1 MRLVNM
7 PESHRLCDREAIHEW
22 LVQQIATT
30 LDIAPAALFPD
41 TSIETLGLS
50 SREMVSLAGD
60 LEDLLGVRL
69 SPMVLY
75 EHSTIAALADYLAET
90 AARSS
95 DGDDGVW
102 RMTTTQEAGK
112 APLSAGQR
120 RLWFLDRLAPGSTLY
135 NNTVALRLRGNLDVA
150 ALSRAMAEIVRRH
163 GALRTVFREED
174 GIPFQVVL
182 PRLDLD
188 VPLIDLS
195 HLSAGAREAEALR
208 LATAEARRPFD
219 LVEGPLV
226 RFVVIRLAADDHIAV
241 LTVHHIV
248 SDGWSF
254 EVMGRELALLYETLV
269 AGRSPTLPA
278 PPFQYADFAAWQ
290 HARLFQAP
298 EAAAAPDGR
307 GAYPVADHLAFWERQ
322 LADCPPLDLSFGQS
336 RPLMSIDEG
345 ATHFFAVPRQLSDK
359 IRICGQRHGATLFM
373 ALLAGFAALLH
384 RYTGAEDIAIGVP
397 VAGRTRPEMRDVI
410 GFFVNTLVVRLDLSG
425 DPSFA
430 QLLERVRT
438 SATEAFAHQDV
449 PFEMVVERL
458 RPTRSVDQT
467 PLFQV
472 MLVLQEIPPLVLPD
486 LVVERLTIDPGV
498 AKFDLTLFFEE
509 ERDALGGWLNYRTTL
524 FDAAT
529 IERFQQHLLT
539 LLAGAVV
546 DPQQPLSRLP
556 LLTDAERR
564 QLIEWG
570 CTPTDA
576 APAEPVYRLFEAQV
590 VQTPD
595 AIAAMDE
602 HGRITYD
609 ALNRRANRLARHLQQ
624 LGVAPD
630 VIVGACI
637 SRSYEVLTVLLGILK
652 AGGVYLPLDPAYPR
666 ERLSFMLTDSRARAV
681 VTAGLSAAQLDDL
694 RAVIARSGS
703 DCVIVDL
710 AAITGEDESNPEP
723 LAERG
728 HAAYVIY
735 TSGSTGV
742 PKGVV
747 IDHGAFADHCRSVVQ
762 VYRLTSRDVVLQF
775 ASFSFDASLEQMM
788 APLICGAAV
797 VVRGSDIWPPDDF
810 GRRVQ
815 TFGLTVIN
823 PPTAYWHELAR
834 AWASPTAVV
843 PQGLRL
849 AIAGGEAMQS
859 IAARQ
864 WVQGPAGYV
873 RLLNAYGPT
882 EATIT
887 AMVWEVRDE
896 MIGVRTPIG
905 RPLPGRCCFVL
916 DRNMNLTPIGV
927 AGELY
932 LGGIGLARGYLNRSD
947 LTAERFVTNPF
958 VAGDD
963 VEGHSGAAVGDR
975 RLYRTGDLVR
985 WRADGVIEF
994 LGRVDDQI
1002 KIRGFRIEPG
1012 EIESALLQHPAV
1024 SGAAVALR
1032 EITPGNPCLTAYVV
1046 TEGEIPDLQ
1055 QFLSARLP
1063 AYMVPSLVVPL
1074 RELPLTPGGKV
1085 DRRALPLPDLGMHTQ
1100 VAYVPPRTPVE
1111 RELARLWQEVLQVER
1126 VGIFDNFFTLGGHS
1140 LLATQLLARVRIA
1153 FQVDLPLRL
1162 LFEQPTIAG
1171 LAQALAQHQ
1180 AARTEQERIDALLVE
1195 IEALSDDEAIALL
1208 EREAAQ

>member
-1 MRLVNM
+1 M

-22 LVQQIATT
+22 LVQQIAAT
-30 LDIAPAALFPD
+30 LDIAPAALLSD

-69 SPMVLY
+69 SPTVLY
-75 EHSTIAALADYLAET
+75 EHPTIAALADHLAE
-90 AARSS
+90 AVAGSS

-102 RMTTTQEAGK
+102 RMTTTWKAGK

-120 RLWFLDRLAPGSTLY
+120 RLWFLDRLAPGNALY
-135 NNTVALRLRGNLDVA
+135 NNTVALRLRGSLDVA

-174 GIPFQVVL
+174 GVPFQVVL

-208 LATAEARRPFD
+208 LATAAARRPFD
-219 LVEGPLV
+219 LVQGPLV

-254 EVMGRELALLYETLV
+254 EVISRELALLYEMFV

-298 EAAAAPDGR
+298 AVAVAPEGR
-307 GAYPVADHLAFWERQ
+307 GSYPVADHLAFWEQ
-322 LADCPPLDLSFGQS
+322 KLADCPPLDLSFGQS
-336 RPLMSIDEG
+336 RPLTSIDEG
-345 ATHFFAVPRQLSDK
+345 ATHFFSVPRQLLDQT
-359 IRICGQRHGATLFM
+359 RICGQHHGVTLFM
-373 ALLAGFAALLH
+373 TLLAGFAALLH

-397 VAGRTRPEMRDVI
+397 VAGRTRPEMRGVI

-425 DPSFA
+425 DPSFV

-438 SATEAFAHQDV
+438 SAIEAFAHQDV

-472 MLVLQEIPPLVLPD
+472 MIVLQEIPPLVLPD
-486 LVVERLTIDPGV
+486 LSVERLAIDPGV

-509 ERDALGGWLNYRTTL
+509 DGDELGGWLNYRTTL

-529 IERFQQHLLT
+529 IERFQRHLLT
-539 LLAGAVV
+539 LLAGAVAE
-546 DPQQPLSRLP
+546 PQRPLSRLP
-556 LLTDAERR
+556 ILTDTERR
-564 QLIEWG
+564 QLMEWG
-570 CTPTDA
+570 FTPVSA

-590 VQTPD
+590 AQTPD

-609 ALNRRANRLARHLQQ
+609 ALNRRANRLARHLRQ

-666 ERLSFMLTDSRARAV
+666 ERLAFMLTDSRARAV
-681 VTAGLSAAQLDDL
+681 VTAGLDAAQLDDL
-694 RAVIARSGS
+694 HAVIARSGS

-742 PKGVV
+742 PKGVM
-747 IDHGAFADHCRSVVQ
+747 IDHGAFADHCRSAAQ

-797 VVRGSDIWPPDDF
+797 VVRGPDIWSPDDF
-810 GRRVQ
+810 GRYVQ

-849 AIAGGEAMQS
+849 AIAGGEAMQPT
-859 IAARQ
+859 AARQ

-887 AMVWEVRDE
+887 AMVWEVWDE
-896 MIGVRTPIG
+896 AIGVRTPIG
-905 RPLPGRCCFVL
+905 RTLPGRCCFVL
-916 DRNMNLTPIGV
+916 DRNRNLTPIGV

-932 LGGIGLARGYLNRSD
+932 LGGIGLARGYLNRPE
-947 LTAERFVTNPF
+947 LTAERFVANPF
-958 VAGDD
+958 ADGDD
-963 VEGHSGAAVGDR
+963 AEGRSGAAVGDR

-1024 SGAAVALR
+1024 CGAAVALR
-1032 EITPGNPCLTAYVV
+1032 EIAPGNPCLTAYVV
-1046 TEGEIPDLQ
+1046 TEGEIADLQ

-1085 DRRALPLPDLGMHTQ
+1085 DRRALPLPDTGMHAQ

-1111 RELARLWQEVLQVER
+1111 RELARMWQEVLQVER

-1171 LAQALAQHQ
+1171 LSQALAQHQ